1 MTKFTNTLCALAL
14 VSTFA
19 VTGCANNDGTYG
31 AAGTSTPFNKQNIGG
46 VGGALAG
53 GLLGSQVGGGS
64 GRLWA
69 SGAGVLLG
77 ALAGSEI
84 GKSLDRA
91 DQTYMSQAYSK
102 ALSAPVGNNIT
113 WSNPESGNSGN
124 YVTTRTGRTANGGV
138 CREYH
143 QTIIVGG
150 KSQQGVGQACQQSD
164 GSWQIVSGN

>member
-1 MTKFTNTLCALAL
+1 MKKFLALAIL
-14 VSTFA
+14 ASFLTA
-19 VTGCANNDGTYG
+19 ACANNDGTYG
-31 AAGTSTPFNKQNIGG
+31 AAGTSSALNKQNIGG

-53 GLLGSQVGGGS
+53 GLLGAQVGGGS
-64 GRLWA
+64 GRLWTT
-69 SGAGVLLG
+69 GAGVLLG

-91 DQTYMSQAYSK
+91 DQTYMSQSYSK
-102 ALSAPVGNNIT
+102 AMTAPVGQNIT

-124 YVTTRTGRTANGGV
+124 YVTTRTGTASNGRV

-164 GSWQIVSGN
+164 GSWQIVSN